1 MGPDRSKSA
10 AADRLAAAVETADRL
25 RPLVDDPSVQ
35 RYFDERDR
43 QLLDA
48 LFSSP
53 PGPLREELH
62 SSVKM
67 LRDFRHHLQT
77 LVAQKA
83 HAIRKLSEI
92 HGQ

>member
-1 MGPDRSKSA
+1 MAPDRKLEA
-10 AADRLAAAVETADRL
+10 AERLSQAIDASHRL
-25 RPLVDDPSVQ
+25 EPLVNDPSVQ
-35 RYFDERDR
+35 RYFDEREK

-62 SSVKM
+62 ISVKM
-67 LRDFRHHLQT
+67 LRDLRHHLQT